1 LILNGRGVAPLD
13 HYRGVS
19 VSRRDRA
26 LPGLAVTGIAGGVV
40 EVIVVD
46 NSVGDG
52 GGEIVQ
58 RGFPWVRYLAPREN
72 LGFGRANNL
81 GYGQSSGES
90 ILFLNPDT
98 ISNAVA
104 LEHCLRRLQAEPDIG
119 VISPK
124 LVQADGLMDLACRRA
139 SVKKG
144 AWRGENEC

>member
-1 LILNGRGVAPLD
+1 
-13 HYRGVS
+13 
-19 VSRRDRA
+19 
-26 LPGLAVTGIAGGVV
+26 
-40 EVIVVD
+40 
-46 NSVGDG
+46 
-52 GGEIVQ
+52 
-58 RGFPWVRYLAPREN
+58 
-72 LGFGRANNL
+72 
-81 GYGQSSGES
+81 
-90 ILFLNPDT
+90 LNPDT